1 MKEDIIKQFEKLR
14 AFVLKEQCRIEL
26 SLPSNVGKEA
36 GKLVTVFLGEE
47 NTLFNLIEIH
57 STEIPEYIANPIKKE
72 KELKI
77 NYCAAG
83 RCELQLKSGECTYL
97 TAGEIA
103 IDTGQAESCFYYP
116 CGEYV
121 GYEVII
127 YIDTEEIGVHE
138 EVLPP
143 SLFLYKYFDGQP
155 RPWIRAAGR
164 FLSSFYDTFK
174 YYTEEKLGNELISL
188 KCVELLTYLTKLDFE
203 QVNIR
208 RTYYT
213 VSQTEI
219 AKRVKELICSDLS
232 IRYSAKGLAEKFGVS
247 ETSLKNYFRSVYGC
261 GYAEFQQNARMEKAA
276 ELLKET
282 EQKIA
287 DIGLTVGFVT
297 QAKFGAAFK
306 ACFGLT
312 PLEYRRQHRLSEEKS
327 YIKDYFACLNSENKN
342 S

>member
-1 MKEDIIKQFEKLR
+1 MKAGEERKEDSIKQFKKAR

-26 SLPSNVGKEA
+26 SLPSNIGKKT
-36 GKLVTVFLGEE
+36 GKLVTVCLGEE

-57 STEIPEYIANPIKKE
+57 STEIPEYIANPVKGA

-77 NYCAAG
+77 NYCATG

-103 IDTGQAESCFYYP
+103 IDTGQAASSFYYP
-116 CGEYV
+116 CGQYI
-121 GYEVII
+121 GYEVIVSI
-127 YIDTEEIGVHE
+127 GSKERGVPEEA
-138 EVLPP
+138 LPA
-143 SLFLYKYFDGQP
+143 SLLLYKYLEGQL
-155 RPWIRAAGR
+155 RPWIRAAGK
-164 FLSSFYDTFK
+164 FISGFYDTFK
-174 YYTEEKLGNELISL
+174 YYTEEKIGNELISL
-188 KCVELLTYLTKLDFE
+188 KCMELLTYLTKLEFK
-203 QVNIR
+203 QANIR

-213 VSQTEI
+213 ASQTKI

-232 IRYSAKGLAEKFGVS
+232 IRYSARDLAGRFGVS

-261 GYAEFQQNARMEKAA
+261 GYAKFQQNVRMEKAA

-282 EQKIA
+282 EQKIV

-306 ACFGLT
+306 ACFGVT
-312 PLEYRRQHRLSEEKS
+312 PLEYRRQHRLGEEKS
-327 YIKDYFACLNSENKN
+327 YILHKK
-342 S
+342 

>member
-1 MKEDIIKQFEKLR
+1 MKEDIVKQFEKLR

-36 GKLVTVFLGEE
+36 GKLVTVFLGEG

-57 STEIPEYIANPIKKE
+57 STEIPEYIANPIKKA

-97 TAGEIA
+97 AAGEIA
-103 IDTGQAESCFYYP
+103 IDTGQAKNSFYYP
-116 CGEYV
+116 GGEYL
-121 GYEVII
+121 GYEVIV
-127 YIDTEEIGVHE
+127 YMGEEME
-138 EVLPP
+138 FSEDVLPA
-143 SLFLYKYFDGQP
+143 SIFLYKCFEGKT
-155 RPWIRAAGR
+155 RPWIRTAGR
-164 FLSSFYDTFK
+164 FLSGFYDTFK

-232 IRYSAKGLAEKFGVS
+232 IRYSAKDLAEKFGVS

-261 GYAEFQQNARMEKAA
+261 GYAEFQQNVRMEKAA

-327 YIKDYFACLNSENKN
+327 RIASADLR
-342 S
+342 